1 MATRINLVTAAA
13 NYLPPSRAWLLDDGR
28 VIVEHV
34 GRTEFA
40 DIEAARRQ
48 FPSTEFVVTDE
59 QVDDAAP

>member
-1 MATRINLVTAAA
+1 MGNRITLVTVAA

-40 DIEAARRQ
+40 DLEAARRQ
-48 FPSTEFVVTDE
+48 FPATEFTVTTE
-59 QVDDAAP
+59 RVALP